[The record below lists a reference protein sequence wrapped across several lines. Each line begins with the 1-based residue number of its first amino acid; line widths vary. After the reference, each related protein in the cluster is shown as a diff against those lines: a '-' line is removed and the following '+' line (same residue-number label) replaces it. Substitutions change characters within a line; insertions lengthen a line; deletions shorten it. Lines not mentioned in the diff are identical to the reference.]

1 MENSLHVTNHR
12 QRHGSINKLITP
24 ELRQQ
29 KRQLKHQ
36 VNEYDCR
43 IDDTLPRGAIS
54 LQQTCSRL
62 SDF

>member
-43 IDDTLPRGAIS
+43 IDDTSTR
-54 LQQTCSRL
+54 
-62 SDF
+62 SDLAAANLLAPF